1 MIRFEVQ
8 RLAQRL
14 GWAREIQEDLYGYA
28 QLAYLEARRRFDPSR
43 GVQFETYAAHRVR
56 GALYDGLSAFGEIPR
71 RIYRRLRAELLAF
84 ELAGPP
90 TIAPMSPDKL
100 AARTRERIRELALIH
115 SLDQL
120 SKHAEESNLLQQV
133 EERQRASLLWRALR
147 RLPEEQQTL
156 LVAVYDLCETGD
168 SASRYASRLAVHRS
182 TITRRHRS
190 ALRALEEEL
199 RSLGFS
205 EESMMQHSS
214 QGHTRKHKDI

>member
-14 GWAREIQEDLYGYA
+14 GWAREIQEDLYGYG

-43 GVQFETYAAHRVR
+43 GVRFETYAAHRVR

-71 RIYRRLRAELLAF
+71 RVYRKLRAELLAF

-90 TIAPMSPDKL
+90 AAVPVNPESL
-100 AARTRERIRELALIH
+100 AAQTRARIRELALIH

-120 SKHAEESNLLQQV
+120 SQHAEGSDPLQQA

-156 LVAVYDLCETGD
+156 LIAVYDLCETGD
-168 SASRYASRLAVHRS
+168 SASHYARRLEVHRS
-182 TITRRHRS
+182 TVTRRHRNV
-190 ALRALEEEL
+190 LRALEAEL
-199 RSLGFS
+199 RALGFT
-205 EESMMQHSS
+205 EEETVQRSDQARSLK
-214 QGHTRKHKDI
+214 QKDE